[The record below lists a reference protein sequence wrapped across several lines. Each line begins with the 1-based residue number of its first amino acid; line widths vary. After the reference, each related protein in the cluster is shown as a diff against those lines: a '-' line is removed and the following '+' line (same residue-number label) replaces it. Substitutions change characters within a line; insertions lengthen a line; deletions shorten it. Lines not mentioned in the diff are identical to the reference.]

1 MRGDGSA
8 RRHRGGSRHR
18 PDPVRSGAVD
28 DRSARPP
35 GPAPRHRNRSR
46 SCSPSPRT
54 RAEGAADRDGV
65 QPGRHRR
72 PGGPPPPT
80 RQSRRGVVTHQSHR
94 PPPQTK
100 RRRTHPRPD
109 PRRRVP
115 GPPGRRGHLPDTHQR
130 RGQADD
136 RPPHPH
142 GPDRTSRRPRR
153 LGAGRLRPR
162 PPDSRRAPRFTL
174 GGIGHRPRHRA
185 SDLGGHHPPP
195 PHNHP
200 TPLDRSHQPRLRVP
214 RLQPTS
220 HQMPPRPHRARQPQ
234 WQNHHP
240 QPRPALCPPPP
251 TRQTQSRMETR
262 PTPTRHLLP
271 DQSPQPPIRS
281 ATPAAD
287 RLLVRGPW
295 GARPSSSR

>member
-214 RLQPTS
+214 GCSRPATKCHLDHTVPVSRNGKTTILNLGPLCARHHLRAKHKAGWKLAQPQPGTFCWTSPRS
-220 HQMPPRPHRARQPQ
+220 HQYEVRPRPP
-234 WQNHHP
+234 
-240 QPRPALCPPPP
+240 
-251 TRQTQSRMETR
+251 
-262 PTPTRHLLP
+262 
-271 DQSPQPPIRS
+271 
-281 ATPAAD
+281 
-287 RLLVRGPW
+287 
-295 GARPSSSR
+295 